1 MLFVHA
7 SFFHSGHRQRQR
19 KQWANVLSGYSWMVR
34 FICLFIL
41 HVGVGVFTCAPACG
55 GQGLTMGVSWYYSFF
70 TLAVSQGVFSLGWV
84 LSNAHPPPHK
94 VPKTNRSSPWGTNDF
109 IGFTYRVRVRGY
121 WRERGL
127 CSEDNSV
134 WAWSLLI
141 GYAGWLTSLWNL
153 PVSSSPALG
162 LQMCDAV
169 LDVWCG
175 CWGSKPR
182 CSHLSCAHWAT
193 ESFLTKFLA

>member
-1 MLFVHA
+1 MLLVQV
-7 SFFHSGHRQRQR
+7 SFFHSEHRQRQR

-34 FICLFIL
+34 FICLFLL
-41 HVGVGVFTCAPACG
+41 HMGVGVFTCAPACG
-55 GQGLTMGVSWYYSFF
+55 SQGLMMGVSWYYSFF

-109 IGFTYRVRVRGY
+109 IGFTYRVQVRGY

-134 WAWSLLI
+134 WST
-141 GYAGWLTSLWNL
+141 G
-153 PVSSSPALG
+153 SPAEPGVYWLGMLVG
-162 LQMCDAV
+162 LQVSGICPLLLPSTGVA
-169 LDVWCG
+169 DVWCCVG
-175 CWGSKPR
+175 LLMWVLGIQ
-182 CSHLSCAHWAT
+182 T
-193 ESFLTKFLA
+193 

>member
-34 FICLFIL
+34 FICVFIL
-41 HVGVGVFTCAPACG
+41 HMGVGVFTCAPACG

-70 TLAVSQGVFSLGWV
+70 TLAVSQGIFSLGWV

-134 WAWSLLI
+134 WTTGLLQSLEFTDWVC
-141 GYAGWLTSLWNL
+141 WLAHKPLESARLLL
-153 PVSSSPALG
+153 PSTGVADVWCCVGRLMWVLG
-162 LQMCDAV
+162 LQ
-169 LDVWCG
+169 
-175 CWGSKPR
+175 
-182 CSHLSCAHWAT
+182 T
-193 ESFLTKFLA
+193 